1 MKKLVLLFAICFL
14 SLHYVYAQDE
24 IVQKEAE
31 ESVNDKSVTLN
42 FGADVMS
49 RYIWR
54 GIDFGN
60 SPAIQ
65 PSLFL
70 SWRGLNVGA
79 WGSYS
84 FAPYR
89 LQINDSVSVNMGNYT
104 EMDM

>member
-1 MKKLVLLFAICFL
+1 MKKLMLLFSISLF
-14 SLHYVYAQDE
+14 SLHCVFAQDD
-24 IVQKEAE
+24 QALKEAE
-31 ESVNDKSVTLN
+31 ESVSDKSVTLN

-60 SPAIQ
+60 SPAVQ

-84 FAPYR
+84 FAPYHT
-89 LQINDSVSVNMGNYT
+89 QIND
-104 EMDM
+104 